1 MTVPA
6 SGPDF
11 GDKEAARQ
19 WMRARSGGRA
29 GGVKPVT
36 PEEFTARQQSRLF
49 RSLGV
54 DDSLQAAPRRI
65 LNVALYG
72 ESIVGHAVRLDVLG
86 PFLAEF
92 QQSVTSVAQALE
104 GDPTAAAPIPRR
116 IQEATLLS
124 AAATFPSSFGVS
136 LVGPVSAQDTLF
148 PGLDEMSTILDDA
161 IAEVLDIVDLAEASG
176 ESDDAIAER
185 LVQLRQRSLRHI
197 GLMTKTL
204 TEAAV
209 GVKINWSS
217 SRGYL
222 RSSNLTVNGAR
233 RVREICDGSSYGE
246 PETVTVTGLLGGAS
260 SFRGAV
266 EIRTDAH
273 QVIRARTADAVTSAL
288 ADHFGRRVEAEIEV
302 VAVRFAGGR
311 ERKIFTVT
319 ALRNSSA

>member
-29 GGVKPVT
+29 SGTKPAT
-36 PEEFTARQQSRLF
+36 PEEFTARQQSRLIH
-49 RSLGV
+49 SLGV
-54 DDSLQAAPRRI
+54 DGPAQAGPRRI

-72 ESIVGHAVRLDVLG
+72 ESIVGHTVRLDVLG

-136 LVGPVSAQDTLF
+136 LVSPVAAEDILF

-161 IAEVLDIVDLAEASG
+161 ITEVLDIVDLAEASG
-176 ESDDAIAER
+176 ESDDAIVER
-185 LVQLRQRSLRHI
+185 LVQLRQRSLRHL

-204 TEAAV
+204 ADAAV
-209 GVKINWSS
+209 GVKIHWNS

-222 RSSNLTVNGAR
+222 RSSNLTPTAAR
-233 RVREICDGSSYGE
+233 RVREICDGSAYGE
-246 PETVTVTGLLGGAS
+246 PETITVTGLLGGAN

-266 EIRTDAH
+266 EIRTDAR
-273 QVIRARTADAVTSAL
+273 QVIKARTADAVTLAL
-288 ADHFGRRVEAEIEV
+288 ADHYGRRVEAEIEV

-311 ERKIFTVT
+311 EREIFTVT
-319 ALRNSSA
+319 ALRNTTD